1 MKRFFQWLKALF
13 NRGMD
18 KLEDPEIMLDQA
30 RRDMQEAMVANK
42 EKAVQAISSR
52 NRLQQLMDEQVK
64 KSAMLEQNA
73 AMALKKG
80 DRELAKNFLREKA
93 VADSTIESLKPT
105 YEAAQ
110 QSVEQVKLA
119 IKRQEEEVRR
129 KLAESLALKA
139 QWKTAQIQSSIT
151 KALEGLSF
159 ENEYEGSFAAAREKI
174 NNMQAEASARTE
186 MYSGSVA
193 GKVMAMQDA
202 QMDASADEALSALE
216 AKLGLATPAPVSPT
230 VAPASNVDAELDA
243 LEQKLNGGATPPAN

>member
-1 MKRFFQWLKALF
+1 MKRFWRWLKALF

-42 EKAVQAISSR
+42 EKAVQAISQR
-52 NRLQQLMDEQVK
+52 NRLQQLMDEQTK
-64 KSAMLEQNA
+64 KALSLENNA

-80 DRELAKNFLREKA
+80 DRELAKTFLREKA
-93 VADSTIESLKPT
+93 NIDASIESMKPAL
-105 YEAAQ
+105 EAAHTA
-110 QSVEQVKLA
+110 VEQVKVA
-119 IKRQEEEVRR
+119 IKRQEEEVR
-129 KLAESLALKA
+129 KKYAETLALKA

-193 GKVMAMQDA
+193 GKVMAMEDA
-202 QMDASADEALSALE
+202 QMDASADEALAQLE
-216 AKLGLATPAPVSPT
+216 AKLGMATPAPT
-230 VAPASNVDAELDA
+230 TNTTAPVTDIDSQLDQ
-243 LEQKLNGGATPPAN
+243 LEQKLNGGGGTSTP